1 MMFAS
6 VFASLGTRIMFV
18 VLAALLGLGGLFI
31 GFVKVIQKDVLAQ
44 LMEHLET
51 GQYKKR
57 EKTLAYM
64 TKILEQGIHEYYKNF
79 DNATARKMALDYFK
93 RINDDKGMIYMV
105 VVDKNGVV
113 LFDPVNPKT
122 VGQSGLDAQSVDG
135 VYYVRG
141 YLEAAK
147 KGGGYTYYKMPK
159 YDGGVPEKKFA
170 YSHYD
175 EVSQMVI
182 ATTSYYTDYTDIN
195 TENQAIKEGVNKVF
209 NENTTKLFLWILT
222 ATIALVVL
230 TLIYAKLRIVKRID
244 ELVLKINAFSHGD
257 KDLRAKIDVGDR
269 NDEIS
274 QVGRGINLF
283 VENARLIMEEIKGI
297 STSNKTS
304 MDKLVQIAQETQ
316 KSMKDSSTTLNS
328 VKNKAT
334 DVASMMNISIEQSQG
349 LRKRLIETQGLVK
362 ESKDAIGDLFSQIIE
377 SAHTEEELSSKV
389 EQLSRNAD
397 DVKSILDIINDIAD
411 QTNLLALN
419 AAIEAARAGEH
430 GRGFAVVAD
439 EVRNLAGRTQKS
451 LAEINSTIMVIVQ
464 EINAVSSQMNLNSQK
479 MERLS
484 DMSKSVQE
492 TYEKMSSN
500 LSSVVLDSNQ
510 SMDDYAKSGRQIE
523 AMVSDFAEVEKV
535 ASKTLADSSDI
546 LNIATHVSGT
556 TMNLDKQ
563 VNLFKT

>member
-1 MMFAS
+1 MFS
-6 VFASLGTRIMFV
+6 SMFASLGTRIMLV

-31 GFVKVIQKDVLAQ
+31 GFVKVMQKDVLAQ
-44 LMEHLET
+44 LMEHLEN

-64 TKILEQGIHEYYKNF
+64 TKLLEQGIHEYYKSF

-182 ATTSYYTDYTDIN
+182 AATSYYTDIN
-195 TENQAIKEGVNKVF
+195 TENKAIKEGVNKVF
-209 NENTTKLFLWILT
+209 NENTTKLFLWILS

-297 STSNKTS
+297 STLNKTS
-304 MDKLVQIAQETQ
+304 MDQLVQITQETQ

-334 DVASMMNISIEQSQG
+334 DIASMMNISIEQSQG

-362 ESKDAIGDLFSQIIE
+362 ESKDAIGDLFSQITE
-377 SAHTEEELSSKV
+377 SAHTEEELSSQV

-510 SMDDYAKSGRQIE
+510 SMDDYAKSGHQIE
-523 AMVSDFAEVEKV
+523 AMVSDFVEVEKV

-546 LNIATHVSGT
+546 LNIATHVSET
-556 TMNLDKQ
+556 TINLDKQ

>member
-1 MMFAS
+1 MMFS
-6 VFASLGTRIMFV
+6 SMFASLGTRIMFV

-182 ATTSYYTDYTDIN
+182 AATSYYTDIN
-195 TENQAIKEGVNKVF
+195 TENKAIKEGVNKVF

-257 KDLRAKIDVGDR
+257 KDLRAKIDLDDR

-274 QVGRGINLF
+274 QVGRGVNLF

-297 STSNKTS
+297 STLNKTS

-316 KSMKDSSTTLNS
+316 KSMKNSSTTLNS

-362 ESKDAIGDLFSQIIE
+362 ESKDAIGDLFSQITE

-479 MERLS
+479 MEHLS

-500 LSSVVLDSNQ
+500 LSSVVSDSNQ
-510 SMDDYAKSGRQIE
+510 SMDDYAKSGHQIE
-523 AMVSDFAEVEKV
+523 AMVSDFAEVEKM
-535 ASKTLADSSDI
+535 ASKTLTDSSDI

>member
-1 MMFAS
+1 MM
-6 VFASLGTRIMFV
+6 FASLGTRIMFV

-31 GFVKVIQKDVLAQ
+31 GFVKVMQKDVLAQ

-79 DNATARKMALDYFK
+79 DNATARKMALNYFK

-122 VGQSGLDAQSVDG
+122 VGQSGLSLQSVDG

-182 ATTSYYTDYTDIN
+182 AATSYYTDIN

-209 NENTTKLFLWILT
+209 NENTAKLFLWILT

-334 DVASMMNISIEQSQG
+334 DVASMMNASIEQSQG

-362 ESKDAIGDLFSQIIE
+362 ESKDAIGDLFSQITE

-500 LSSVVLDSNQ
+500 LSSVVQDSNQ

-523 AMVSDFAEVEKV
+523 AMVSDFVGVEKV

>member
-1 MMFAS
+1 MMFS
-6 VFASLGTRIMFV
+6 SMFASLGTRIMLV

-31 GFVKVIQKDVLAQ
+31 GFVKVMQKDVLAQ
-44 LMEHLET
+44 LMEHLKN

-64 TKILEQGIHEYYKNF
+64 TKLLEQGIHEYYKSF

-93 RINDDKGMIYMV
+93 RINDDKGIIYMV

-122 VGQSGLDAQSVDG
+122 VGQSGLDARSVDG

-182 ATTSYYTDYTDIN
+182 AATSYYTDIN
-195 TENQAIKEGVNKVF
+195 TENKAITEGVGKVF
-209 NENTTKLFLWILT
+209 SENTTKLFLWILT

-244 ELVLKINAFSHGD
+244 ELVFKINAFSHGD

-274 QVGRGINLF
+274 QVGCGVNLF

-297 STSNKTS
+297 STLNKTS
-304 MDKLVQIAQETQ
+304 MDKLVQITQETQ
-316 KSMKDSSTTLNS
+316 KSMKNSSTTLNS

-334 DVASMMNISIEQSQG
+334 DIASMMNASIEQSQG

-362 ESKDAIGDLFSQIIE
+362 ESKDAIGDLFSQITE
-377 SAHTEEELSSKV
+377 SAHTEEELSSQV

-464 EINAVSSQMNLNSQK
+464 EINTVSSQMNLNSQK

-500 LSSVVLDSNQ
+500 LSSVVQDSNQ
-510 SMDDYAKSGRQIE
+510 SMDDYAKSGHQIE
-523 AMVSDFAEVEKV
+523 AMVSDFVEVEKV

-546 LNIATHVSGT
+546 LNIATHVSET
-556 TMNLDKQ
+556 AMNLDKQ

>member
-1 MMFAS
+1 MFS
-6 VFASLGTRIMFV
+6 SMFASLGTRIMLV
-18 VLAALLGLGGLFI
+18 VLAALLGLGGLFV
-31 GFVKVIQKDVLAQ
+31 GFVKVMQKDVLAQ

-122 VGQSGLDAQSVDG
+122 VGQSGLEAQSVDG

-182 ATTSYYTDYTDIN
+182 AATSYYTDIN
-195 TENQAIKEGVNKVF
+195 TENKAIKEGVNKVF

-244 ELVLKINAFSHGD
+244 ELVLKINAFSRGD
-257 KDLRAKIDVGDR
+257 KDLRIKIDVGDR

-274 QVGRGINLF
+274 QVGRGVNLF

-297 STSNKTS
+297 STLNKTS
-304 MDKLVQIAQETQ
+304 MDKLVQITQETQ

-334 DVASMMNISIEQSQG
+334 DIASMMNISIEQSQG

-362 ESKDAIGDLFSQIIE
+362 ESKDAIGDLFSQITE

-510 SMDDYAKSGRQIE
+510 SMDDYAKSGHQIE
-523 AMVSDFAEVEKV
+523 AMVSDFVEVEKV

-546 LNIATHVSGT
+546 LNIATHVSET

>member
-1 MMFAS
+1 MFAS

-31 GFVKVIQKDVLAQ
+31 GFVKVMQKDVLAQ

-57 EKTLAYM
+57 EKTLAYI
-64 TKILEQGIHEYYKNF
+64 TKLLEQGIHGYYKSF
-79 DNATARKMALDYFK
+79 DNATARKMVLDYFK

-122 VGQSGLDAQSVDG
+122 VGQSGLGLQSVDG

-182 ATTSYYTDYTDIN
+182 AATSYYTDIN
-195 TENQAIKEGVNKVF
+195 TENQAITEGVGKVF
-209 NENTTKLFLWILT
+209 NENTAKLFLWILT
-222 ATIALVVL
+222 AMIALVVL

-257 KDLRAKIDVGDR
+257 KDLRTKIDVGDR

-274 QVGRGINLF
+274 EVGRGVNLF

-328 VKNKAT
+328 VKNKAM
-334 DVASMMNISIEQSQG
+334 DVASMMNASIEQSQG

-377 SAHTEEELSSKV
+377 SAHTEEELSSQV

-500 LSSVVLDSNQ
+500 LSSVVSDSNQ

-523 AMVSDFAEVEKV
+523 AMVSDFVGVEKV

>member
-1 MMFAS
+1 M
-6 VFASLGTRIMFV
+6 FASLGTRIMLV

-31 GFVKVIQKDVLAQ
+31 GFVKVMQKDVLAQ

-182 ATTSYYTDYTDIN
+182 AATSYYTDIN
-195 TENQAIKEGVNKVF
+195 TENKEIKEGVNKVF

-257 KDLRAKIDVGDR
+257 KDLRIKIDVGDR

-274 QVGRGINLF
+274 QVGRGVNLF

-316 KSMKDSSTTLNS
+316 KSMKDSSTTLGS

-334 DVASMMNISIEQSQG
+334 DIASMMNISIEQSQG

-362 ESKDAIGDLFSQIIE
+362 ESKDAIGDLFSQITE

-464 EINAVSSQMNLNSQK
+464 EINDVSSQMNLNSQK

-510 SMDDYAKSGRQIE
+510 SMDDYAKSGHQIE

>member
-1 MMFAS
+1 MMFS
-6 VFASLGTRIMFV
+6 SMFASLGARIMLV

-31 GFVKVIQKDVLAQ
+31 GFVKVMQKDVLAQ
-44 LMEHLET
+44 LMEHLEN

-64 TKILEQGIHEYYKNF
+64 TKLLEQGIHEYYKSF

-182 ATTSYYTDYTDIN
+182 AATSYYTDIN
-195 TENQAIKEGVNKVF
+195 TENKAIKEGVNKVF

-222 ATIALVVL
+222 ATIALMVL
-230 TLIYAKLRIVKRID
+230 TLVYAKLRIVKRID

-297 STSNKTS
+297 STLNKTS
-304 MDKLVQIAQETQ
+304 MDKLVQITQETQ

-334 DVASMMNISIEQSQG
+334 DIASMMNISIEQSQG

-362 ESKDAIGDLFSQIIE
+362 ESKDAIGDLFSQITE
-377 SAHTEEELSSKV
+377 SAHTEEELSNQV

-510 SMDDYAKSGRQIE
+510 SMDDYAKSGHQIE
-523 AMVSDFAEVEKV
+523 AMVNNFVEVEKV

-546 LNIATHVSGT
+546 LNIATHVSET
-556 TMNLDKQ
+556 TINLDKQ

>member
-1 MMFAS
+1 MMFS
-6 VFASLGTRIMFV
+6 SMFASLGTRIMLV

-31 GFVKVIQKDVLAQ
+31 GFVKVMQKDVLAQ
-44 LMEHLET
+44 LMEHLEN

-64 TKILEQGIHEYYKNF
+64 TKLLEQGIHEYYKSF

-175 EVSQMVI
+175 EVSSMVI
-182 ATTSYYTDYTDIN
+182 AATSYYTDID
-195 TENQAIKEGVNKVF
+195 TENKAIKEGVVKVF
-209 NENTTKLFLWILT
+209 NENATKLFLWILT
-222 ATIALVVL
+222 ATIALMVL

-257 KDLRAKIDVGDR
+257 KDLRVKIDVGDR

-297 STSNKTS
+297 STLNKTS
-304 MDKLVQIAQETQ
+304 MDQLVQITQETQ

-334 DVASMMNISIEQSQG
+334 DIASMMNISIEQSQG

-362 ESKDAIGDLFSQIIE
+362 ESKDAIGDLFSQITE
-377 SAHTEEELSSKV
+377 SAHTEEELSSQV

-464 EINAVSSQMNLNSQK
+464 EINTVSSQMNLNSQK

-510 SMDDYAKSGRQIE
+510 SMDDYAKSGHQIE
-523 AMVSDFAEVEKV
+523 AMVSDFVEVEKV

>member
-1 MMFAS
+1 MMFS
-6 VFASLGTRIMFV
+6 SMFASLGTRIMLV

-31 GFVKVIQKDVLAQ
+31 GFVKVMQKDVLAQ

-64 TKILEQGIHEYYKNF
+64 TKILEQGIHEYYKSF

-182 ATTSYYTDYTDIN
+182 AATSYYTDIN
-195 TENQAIKEGVNKVF
+195 TENKAIKEGVNKVF

-257 KDLRAKIDVGDR
+257 NLRAKIDVGDR

-274 QVGRGINLF
+274 QVGRGVNLF

-304 MDKLVQIAQETQ
+304 MDQLVQIAQETQ

-334 DVASMMNISIEQSQG
+334 DIASMMNISIEQSQE

-362 ESKDAIGDLFSQIIE
+362 ESKDAIGDLFSQITE

-500 LSSVVLDSNQ
+500 LSSVVSDSNQ
-510 SMDDYAKSGRQIE
+510 SMDDYAKSGHQIE

>member
-1 MMFAS
+1 MVFFSMFS
-6 VFASLGTRIMFV
+6 SLGARIVFV
-18 VLAALLGLGGLFI
+18 VLAALLGLGGLSV
-31 GFVKVIQKDVLAQ
+31 GLVKFMQKGALAQ

-51 GQYKKR
+51 EQYKKR

-64 TKILEQGIHEYYKNF
+64 TELLEQGIHEYYKNF
-79 DNATARKMALDYFK
+79 DNATARKMALNYFK

-122 VGQSGLDAQSVDG
+122 VGQSGLDARSVDG

-175 EVSQMVI
+175 EMSQMVI
-182 ATTSYYTDYTDIN
+182 AATSYYTDIN
-195 TENQAIKEGVNKVF
+195 TENKAIKEGVNKVF

-257 KDLRAKIDVGDR
+257 KDLRARIDVGDR

-274 QVGRGINLF
+274 QVGRGVNLF

-297 STSNKTS
+297 STLNKTS

-316 KSMKDSSTTLNS
+316 KSMKNSSTTLNS

-334 DVASMMNISIEQSQG
+334 DIASMMNASIEQSQG

-362 ESKDAIGDLFSQIIE
+362 ESKEAIGDLFSQITE

-510 SMDDYAKSGRQIE
+510 SMDDYAKSGHQIE
-523 AMVSDFAEVEKV
+523 AMVSDFVEVEKV
-535 ASKTLADSSDI
+535 ASKTLVDSSDI
-546 LNIATHVSGT
+546 LNIATHVSET

>member
-1 MMFAS
+1 MMFS
-6 VFASLGTRIMFV
+6 SMFASLGTRIMLV

-31 GFVKVIQKDVLAQ
+31 GFVKVMQKDVLAQ

-182 ATTSYYTDYTDIN
+182 AATSYYTDIN
-195 TENQAIKEGVNKVF
+195 TENKAIKEGVNKVF

-244 ELVLKINAFSHGD
+244 ELVLKINAFSRGD
-257 KDLRAKIDVGDR
+257 KDLRIKIDVGDR

-274 QVGRGINLF
+274 QVGHGVNLF

-334 DVASMMNISIEQSQG
+334 DIASMMNISIEQSQG

-377 SAHTEEELSSKV
+377 STHTEEELSSKV

-510 SMDDYAKSGRQIE
+510 SMDDYAKSGHQIE
-523 AMVSDFAEVEKV
+523 AMVSDFVEVEKV

>member
-1 MMFAS
+1 MFS
-6 VFASLGTRIMFV
+6 SMFASLGTRIMLV

-31 GFVKVIQKDVLAQ
+31 GFVKVMQKDVLAQ
-44 LMEHLET
+44 LMEHLEN

-182 ATTSYYTDYTDIN
+182 AATSYYTDIN
-195 TENQAIKEGVNKVF
+195 TENKAIKEGVNKVF

-257 KDLRAKIDVGDR
+257 KDLRAKIEVDDR

-274 QVGRGINLF
+274 RVGRGVNLF

-334 DVASMMNISIEQSQG
+334 DIASMMNISIEQSQG

-362 ESKDAIGDLFSQIIE
+362 ESKDAIGDLFSQITE

-464 EINAVSSQMNLNSQK
+464 EINDVSSQMNLNSQK

-500 LSSVVLDSNQ
+500 LSSVVSDSNQ
-510 SMDDYAKSGRQIE
+510 SMDDYAKSGHQIE

-546 LNIATHVSGT
+546 LNVATHVSGT

>member
-1 MMFAS
+1 MMFFS
-6 VFASLGTRIMFV
+6 MFASLGTRIMLV

-31 GFVKVIQKDVLAQ
+31 GFVKVMQKDVLAQ
-44 LMEHLET
+44 LMEHLEN

-64 TKILEQGIHEYYKNF
+64 TKLLEQGIHEYYKSF

-182 ATTSYYTDYTDIN
+182 AATSYYTDIN
-195 TENQAIKEGVNKVF
+195 TENKAIKEGVNKVF

-222 ATIALVVL
+222 ATIVLVVL
-230 TLIYAKLRIVKRID
+230 TLVYAKLRIVKRID

-297 STSNKTS
+297 STLNKTS
-304 MDKLVQIAQETQ
+304 MNKLVQITQETQ

-334 DVASMMNISIEQSQG
+334 DIASMMNISIEQSQG

-362 ESKDAIGDLFSQIIE
+362 ESKDAIGDLFSQITE
-377 SAHTEEELSSKV
+377 SAHTEEELSSQV

-484 DMSKSVQE
+484 NMSKSVQE

-510 SMDDYAKSGRQIE
+510 SMDDYAKSGHQIE
-523 AMVSDFAEVEKV
+523 AMVSDFVEVEKV

-546 LNIATHVSGT
+546 LNIATHVSET
-556 TMNLDKQ
+556 TINLDKQ

>member
-1 MMFAS
+1 MFAS

-31 GFVKVIQKDVLAQ
+31 GFVKVMQKDVLAQ

-64 TKILEQGIHEYYKNF
+64 TKLLEQGIHEYYKSF

-182 ATTSYYTDYTDIN
+182 AATSYYTDIN
-195 TENQAIKEGVNKVF
+195 TENKAIKEGVNKVF
-209 NENTTKLFLWILT
+209 NENTAKLFLWILT

-257 KDLRAKIDVGDR
+257 KDLRTKIDVGDR

-274 QVGRGINLF
+274 QVGRGVNLF

-334 DVASMMNISIEQSQG
+334 DVASMMNASIEQSQG

-377 SAHTEEELSSKV
+377 SAHTEEELSSQV

-500 LSSVVLDSNQ
+500 LSSVVSDSNQ

-523 AMVSDFAEVEKV
+523 AMVSDFVGVEKV

>member
-1 MMFAS
+1 MFS
-6 VFASLGTRIMFV
+6 SMFSSLGARIMLV
-18 VLAALLGLGGLFI
+18 VLAALISLGGLFI
-31 GFVKVIQKDVLAQ
+31 GFVKVMQKDVLAQ

-64 TKILEQGIHEYYKNF
+64 TELLEQGIHEYYKNF

-122 VGQSGLDAQSVDG
+122 VGQSGLEAQSADG

-141 YLEAAK
+141 YLQAAK

-182 ATTSYYTDYTDIN
+182 AATSYYTDIN
-195 TENQAIKEGVNKVF
+195 TENKAIKEGVDKVF
-209 NENTTKLFLWILT
+209 NENTAKLFLWILI

-230 TLIYAKLRIVKRID
+230 TLLYAKLRIVKRID

-257 KDLRAKIDVGDR
+257 KDLRAKIDVDDR

-274 QVGRGINLF
+274 QVGRGVNLF

-297 STSNKTS
+297 STLNKTS
-304 MDKLVQIAQETQ
+304 MDKLVQITQETQ

-334 DVASMMNISIEQSQG
+334 DIAGMMNISIEQSQG

-362 ESKDAIGDLFSQIIE
+362 ESKDAIGDLFSQITE

-451 LAEINSTIMVIVQ
+451 LAEINSTIIVIVQ

-510 SMDDYAKSGRQIE
+510 SMDDYAKSGHQIE
-523 AMVSDFAEVEKV
+523 AMVSDFVEVEKV
-535 ASKTLADSSDI
+535 ASKTLADSSEI

>member
-31 GFVKVIQKDVLAQ
+31 GFVKVMQKDVLAQ

-141 YLEAAK
+141 YLKAAK

-182 ATTSYYTDYTDIN
+182 AATSYYTDIN
-195 TENQAIKEGVNKVF
+195 TEDKAIKEGVNKVF

-230 TLIYAKLRIVKRID
+230 ALIYAKLRIVKRID

-257 KDLRAKIDVGDR
+257 KDLRAKIDVDNR

-274 QVGRGINLF
+274 QVARGVNLF

-316 KSMKDSSTTLNS
+316 KSMKNSSTTLNS

-334 DVASMMNISIEQSQG
+334 DIASMMNVSIEQSQG

-362 ESKDAIGDLFSQIIE
+362 ESKDAIGDLFSQITE

-464 EINAVSSQMNLNSQK
+464 EINDVSSQMNLNSQK

-510 SMDDYAKSGRQIE
+510 SMDDYAKSGHQIE

-546 LNIATHVSGT
+546 LNIATHVNGT

>member
-1 MMFAS
+1 MVFSS
-6 VFASLGTRIMFV
+6 VFSSLGARIIFI

-31 GFVKVIQKDVLAQ
+31 GFVKVMQKDVLTQ

-64 TKILEQGIHEYYKNF
+64 TKIIEQGIHEYYKSF
-79 DNATARKMALDYFK
+79 DNATARRMALDYFK

-182 ATTSYYTDYTDIN
+182 ATTSYYTDIN
-195 TENQAIKEGVNKVF
+195 TENKAIKEGVNKVF

-230 TLIYAKLRIVKRID
+230 ALIYAKLRIVKRID
-244 ELVLKINAFSHGD
+244 ELVFKINAFSHGD
-257 KDLRAKIDVGDR
+257 KDLRAKIDVDDR

-274 QVGRGINLF
+274 QVSRGVNLF
-283 VENARLIMEEIKGI
+283 VENARLIMEEIKGV
-297 STSNKTS
+297 STLNKTS
-304 MDKLVQIAQETQ
+304 MDKLVQITQETQ
-316 KSMKDSSTTLNS
+316 KSMKNSSTTLNS

-334 DVASMMNISIEQSQG
+334 DIASMMNASIEQSQG
-349 LRKRLIETQGLVK
+349 LRKRLIETQAFVK
-362 ESKDAIGDLFSQIIE
+362 ESKDAIGDLFSQITE
-377 SAHTEEELSSKV
+377 SAHTEEELSSQV

-479 MERLS
+479 MEHLS

-500 LSSVVLDSNQ
+500 LSSVVQDSNQ
-510 SMDDYAKSGRQIE
+510 SMDDYAKSGHQIE
-523 AMVSDFAEVEKV
+523 AMVSDFVEVEKV

-546 LNIATHVSGT
+546 LNIATHVSET
-556 TMNLDKQ
+556 AMNLDKQ

>member
-31 GFVKVIQKDVLAQ
+31 GFVKVMQKDVLAQ

-64 TKILEQGIHEYYKNF
+64 TKLLEQGIHEYYKSF

-182 ATTSYYTDYTDIN
+182 AATSYYTDIN
-195 TENQAIKEGVNKVF
+195 TENKAIKEGVNKVF

-257 KDLRAKIDVGDR
+257 KDLRARIDVGDR

-274 QVGRGINLF
+274 QVGRGVNLF

-334 DVASMMNISIEQSQG
+334 DVASMMNASIEQSQG

-377 SAHTEEELSSKV
+377 SAHTEEELSSQV

-500 LSSVVLDSNQ
+500 LSSVVSDSNQ

-523 AMVSDFAEVEKV
+523 AMVSDFVGVEKV

>member
-1 MMFAS
+1 M
-6 VFASLGTRIMFV
+6 FASLGTRIMFV

-31 GFVKVIQKDVLAQ
+31 GFVKVMQKDVLAQ

-122 VGQSGLDAQSVDG
+122 VGQSGLEAQSVDG

-182 ATTSYYTDYTDIN
+182 AATSYYTDIN
-195 TENQAIKEGVNKVF
+195 TENKAIKEGVNKVF
-209 NENTTKLFLWILT
+209 DENTTKLFLWILT

-244 ELVLKINAFSHGD
+244 ELVLKINAFSRGD

-297 STSNKTS
+297 SILNKTS
-304 MDKLVQIAQETQ
+304 MDKLVQITQETQ
-316 KSMKDSSTTLNS
+316 KSMKNSSTTLNS

-334 DVASMMNISIEQSQG
+334 DIASMMNASIEQSQG
-349 LRKRLIETQGLVK
+349 LRKHLIETQGLVK
-362 ESKDAIGDLFSQIIE
+362 ESKDAIGDLFSQITE

-510 SMDDYAKSGRQIE
+510 SMDDYAKSGHQIE

-546 LNIATHVSGT
+546 LNIATHVSET

>member
-31 GFVKVIQKDVLAQ
+31 GFVKVMQKDVLAQ

-64 TKILEQGIHEYYKNF
+64 TKLLEQGIHEYYKNS

-122 VGQSGLDAQSVDG
+122 VGQSGLDLQSVDG

-182 ATTSYYTDYTDIN
+182 AATSYYTDIN

-257 KDLRAKIDVGDR
+257 KDLRARIDVGDR

-274 QVGRGINLF
+274 QVGRGVNLF

-334 DVASMMNISIEQSQG
+334 DVASMMNASIEQSQG

-377 SAHTEEELSSKV
+377 SAHTEEELSSQV

-500 LSSVVLDSNQ
+500 LSSVVSDSNQ

-523 AMVSDFAEVEKV
+523 AMVSDFVGVEKV

>member
-6 VFASLGTRIMFV
+6 VFASLGTRIMLV

-31 GFVKVIQKDVLAQ
+31 GFVKVMQKDVLAQ

-64 TKILEQGIHEYYKNF
+64 TKLLEQGIHEYYKNS

-122 VGQSGLDAQSVDG
+122 VGQSGLDLQSVDG

-182 ATTSYYTDYTDIN
+182 AATSYYTDIN
-195 TENQAIKEGVNKVF
+195 TENQAIKGGVNKVF
-209 NENTTKLFLWILT
+209 NENTAKLFLWILT

-257 KDLRAKIDVGDR
+257 KDLRTRIDVGDR

-334 DVASMMNISIEQSQG
+334 DIASMMNASIEQSQG

-362 ESKDAIGDLFSQIIE
+362 ESKDAIGDLFSQITE
-377 SAHTEEELSSKV
+377 SAHTEEELSSQV

-464 EINAVSSQMNLNSQK
+464 EINDVSSQMNLNSQK

-500 LSSVVLDSNQ
+500 LSSVVQDSNQ
-510 SMDDYAKSGRQIE
+510 SMDDYAKSGHQIE
-523 AMVSDFAEVEKV
+523 AMVSDFADVEKV

-546 LNIATHVSGT
+546 LNIATHVSET

>member
-1 MMFAS
+1 MMFS
-6 VFASLGTRIMFV
+6 SIFASLGTRIMLV

-31 GFVKVIQKDVLAQ
+31 GFVKVMQKDVLAQ

-64 TKILEQGIHEYYKNF
+64 TKIIEQGIHEYYKSF

-182 ATTSYYTDYTDIN
+182 ATTSYYTDIN
-195 TENQAIKEGVNKVF
+195 TENKAIKEGVNKVF
-209 NENTTKLFLWILT
+209 DENTTKLFLWILT

-230 TLIYAKLRIVKRID
+230 TLVYAKLRIVKRID
-244 ELVLKINAFSHGD
+244 ELVLKINAFSHED

-274 QVGRGINLF
+274 QVARGVNLF

-297 STSNKTS
+297 STLNKTS
-304 MDKLVQIAQETQ
+304 MDKLVQITQETQ

-334 DVASMMNISIEQSQG
+334 DIASMMNISIEQSQG

-362 ESKDAIGDLFSQIIE
+362 ESKDAIGDLFSQITE
-377 SAHTEEELSSKV
+377 SAHTEEELSSQV

-464 EINAVSSQMNLNSQK
+464 EINDVSSQMNLNSQK

-500 LSSVVLDSNQ
+500 LSSVVSDSNQ

-523 AMVSDFAEVEKV
+523 AMVSDFVEVEKV

>member
-31 GFVKVIQKDVLAQ
+31 GFVKVMQKDVLAQ

-182 ATTSYYTDYTDIN
+182 AATSYYTDIN
-195 TENQAIKEGVNKVF
+195 TENKAIKEGVNKVF
-209 NENTTKLFLWILT
+209 NENTAKLFLWILT

-257 KDLRAKIDVGDR
+257 KDLRTKIDVGDR

-274 QVGRGINLF
+274 QVGRGVNLF

-334 DVASMMNISIEQSQG
+334 DVASMMNASIEQSQG

-362 ESKDAIGDLFSQIIE
+362 ESKDAIGDLFSQITE

-523 AMVSDFAEVEKV
+523 AMVSDFVGVEKV

>member
-1 MMFAS
+1 M
-6 VFASLGTRIMFV
+6 LV

-31 GFVKVIQKDVLAQ
+31 GFVKVMQKDVLAQ
-44 LMEHLET
+44 LMEHLEN

-64 TKILEQGIHEYYKNF
+64 TKLLEQGIHEYYKSF

-182 ATTSYYTDYTDIN
+182 AATSYYTDIN
-195 TENQAIKEGVNKVF
+195 TENKAIKEGVNKVF

-257 KDLRAKIDVGDR
+257 KDLRARIDVGDR

-274 QVGRGINLF
+274 QVGRGVNLF
-283 VENARLIMEEIKGI
+283 VENARLIIEEIKEI
-297 STSNKTS
+297 STLNKTS

-334 DVASMMNISIEQSQG
+334 DIASMMNISIEQSQG

-362 ESKDAIGDLFSQIIE
+362 ESKDAIGDLFSQITE
-377 SAHTEEELSSKV
+377 SAHTEEELSSQV

-510 SMDDYAKSGRQIE
+510 SMDDYAKSGHQIE
-523 AMVSDFAEVEKV
+523 AMVSDFVEVEKV

-546 LNIATHVSGT
+546 LNIATHVSET
-556 TMNLDKQ
+556 TINLDKQ

>member
-31 GFVKVIQKDVLAQ
+31 GFVKVMQKDVLAQ

-64 TKILEQGIHEYYKNF
+64 TKLLEQGIHEYYKSF

-182 ATTSYYTDYTDIN
+182 AATSYYTDIN
-195 TENQAIKEGVNKVF
+195 TENKAIKEGVNKVF

-257 KDLRAKIDVGDR
+257 KDLRTKIDVGDR

-274 QVGRGINLF
+274 QVGRGVNLF

-334 DVASMMNISIEQSQG
+334 DVASMMNASIEQSQG

-377 SAHTEEELSSKV
+377 SAHTEEELSSQV

-500 LSSVVLDSNQ
+500 LSSVVSDSNQ

-523 AMVSDFAEVEKV
+523 AMVSDFVGVEKV

-546 LNIATHVSGT
+546 LNIATHVSGM

-563 VNLFKT
+563 VNLFKI

>member
-1 MMFAS
+1 MFS
-6 VFASLGTRIMFV
+6 SMFASLGTRIMLV

-31 GFVKVIQKDVLAQ
+31 GFVKVMQKDVLAQ

-182 ATTSYYTDYTDIN
+182 AATSYYTDIN
-195 TENQAIKEGVNKVF
+195 TENKAIKEGVNKVF

-244 ELVLKINAFSHGD
+244 ELVLKINAFSRGD
-257 KDLRAKIDVGDR
+257 KDLRAKINLGDR

-274 QVGRGINLF
+274 QVGRGVNLF
-283 VENARLIMEEIKGI
+283 VENVRLIMEEIKGI

-316 KSMKDSSTTLNS
+316 KSMKNSSTTLNS

-334 DVASMMNISIEQSQG
+334 DIASMMNISIEQSQG

-362 ESKDAIGDLFSQIIE
+362 ESKEAIGDLFSQITE

-510 SMDDYAKSGRQIE
+510 SMDDYAKSGHQIE
-523 AMVSDFAEVEKV
+523 AMVSDFVEVEKV

>member
-1 MMFAS
+1 MFAS

-31 GFVKVIQKDVLAQ
+31 GFVKVMQKDVLAQ

-64 TKILEQGIHEYYKNF
+64 TKLLEQGIHEYYKSF

-122 VGQSGLDAQSVDG
+122 VGQSGLGLQSVDG

-182 ATTSYYTDYTDIN
+182 AATSYYTDIN
-195 TENQAIKEGVNKVF
+195 TENKAIKEGVNKVF
-209 NENTTKLFLWILT
+209 NENTAKLFLWILT

-257 KDLRAKIDVGDR
+257 KDLRTKIDVGDR

-274 QVGRGINLF
+274 QVGRGVNLF

-334 DVASMMNISIEQSQG
+334 DVASMMNASIEQSQG

-377 SAHTEEELSSKV
+377 SAHTEEELSSQV

-500 LSSVVLDSNQ
+500 LSSVVSDSNQ

-523 AMVSDFAEVEKV
+523 AMVSDFVGVEKV

>member
-1 MMFAS
+1 MFS
-6 VFASLGTRIMFV
+6 SMFASLGTRIMLV
-18 VLAALLGLGGLFI
+18 VLAALLGLGGLFV
-31 GFVKVIQKDVLAQ
+31 GFVKVMQKDVLAQ

-64 TKILEQGIHEYYKNF
+64 TKILEQGIHGYYKNF

-182 ATTSYYTDYTDIN
+182 AATSYYTDIN
-195 TENQAIKEGVNKVF
+195 TENKAIKEGVNKVF
-209 NENTTKLFLWILT
+209 DENTTKLFLWILT

-244 ELVLKINAFSHGD
+244 ELVLKINAFSRGD

-297 STSNKTS
+297 STLNKTS
-304 MDKLVQIAQETQ
+304 MDKLVQITQETQ

-334 DVASMMNISIEQSQG
+334 DVASTMNISIEQSQG

-362 ESKDAIGDLFSQIIE
+362 ESKDAIGDLFSQITE

-500 LSSVVLDSNQ
+500 LSSVVSDSNQ
-510 SMDDYAKSGRQIE
+510 SMDDYAKSGHQIE

>member
-1 MMFAS
+1 MMFS
-6 VFASLGTRIMFV
+6 SMFASLGTRIMLV

-31 GFVKVIQKDVLAQ
+31 GFVKVMQKDVLAQ
-44 LMEHLET
+44 LMEHLEN

-64 TKILEQGIHEYYKNF
+64 TKLLEQGIHEYYKSF

-182 ATTSYYTDYTDIN
+182 AATSYYTDIN
-195 TENQAIKEGVNKVF
+195 TENKAIKEGVNKVF

-230 TLIYAKLRIVKRID
+230 TLAYAKLRIVKRID

-257 KDLRAKIDVGDR
+257 KDLRARIDVGDR

-274 QVGRGINLF
+274 QVGRGVNLF

-304 MDKLVQIAQETQ
+304 MDKLVQIAQGTQ

-334 DVASMMNISIEQSQG
+334 DIASMMNISIEQSQG

-362 ESKDAIGDLFSQIIE
+362 ESKEAIGDLFSQITE
-377 SAHTEEELSSKV
+377 SAHTEEELSSQV

-510 SMDDYAKSGRQIE
+510 SMDDYAKSGHQIE
-523 AMVSDFAEVEKV
+523 AMVSDFVEVEKV

-546 LNIATHVSGT
+546 LNIATHVSET
-556 TMNLDKQ
+556 TINLDKQ

>member
-31 GFVKVIQKDVLAQ
+31 GFVKVMQKDVLAQ

-64 TKILEQGIHEYYKNF
+64 TKILEQGIHEYYKSF
-79 DNATARKMALDYFK
+79 DNDTARKMALDYFK

-182 ATTSYYTDYTDIN
+182 AATSYYTDIN
-195 TENQAIKEGVNKVF
+195 TENKAIKEGVNKVF
-209 NENTTKLFLWILT
+209 NENTTRLFLWILT

-244 ELVLKINAFSHGD
+244 ELVLKVNAFSHGD
-257 KDLRAKIDVGDR
+257 KDLRAKINVGDR

-334 DVASMMNISIEQSQG
+334 DIASMMNISIEQSQG

-362 ESKDAIGDLFSQIIE
+362 ESKDAIGDLFSQITE

-464 EINAVSSQMNLNSQK
+464 EINDVSSQMNLNSQK

-500 LSSVVLDSNQ
+500 LSSVVSDSNQ
-510 SMDDYAKSGRQIE
+510 SMDDYAKSGHQIE

>member
-1 MMFAS
+1 MMFS
-6 VFASLGTRIMFV
+6 SMFASLGTRIMLV
-18 VLAALLGLGGLFI
+18 VLAALLSLGGLFI
-31 GFVKVIQKDVLAQ
+31 GFVKVMQKDVLAQ

-159 YDGGVPEKKFA
+159 YDGGVPERKFA

-182 ATTSYYTDYTDIN
+182 AATSYYTDIN
-195 TENQAIKEGVNKVF
+195 TENKAIKEGVNKVF

-244 ELVLKINAFSHGD
+244 ELVLKTNAFSHGD

-297 STSNKTS
+297 SASNKTS

-316 KSMKDSSTTLNS
+316 KSMKDSSTTLDS

-334 DVASMMNISIEQSQG
+334 DIASMMNISIEQSQG

-362 ESKDAIGDLFSQIIE
+362 ESKDAIGDLFSQITE

-464 EINAVSSQMNLNSQK
+464 EINDVSSQMNLNSQK

-510 SMDDYAKSGRQIE
+510 SMDDYAKSGHQIE

-535 ASKTLADSSDI
+535 ASKTLANSSDI

-556 TMNLDKQ
+556 TINLDKQ

>member
-1 MMFAS
+1 MMFS
-6 VFASLGTRIMFV
+6 SMFASLGTRIMLV
-18 VLAALLGLGGLFI
+18 VLAALISLGGLFI
-31 GFVKVIQKDVLAQ
+31 GFVKVMQKDVLAQ
-44 LMEHLET
+44 LMEHLEN

-175 EVSQMVI
+175 EISQMVI
-182 ATTSYYTDYTDIN
+182 AATSYYTDIN
-195 TENQAIKEGVNKVF
+195 TENKAIKEGVNKVF

-257 KDLRAKIDVGDR
+257 KDLRIKIDVGDR

-274 QVGRGINLF
+274 QVGRGVNLF

-297 STSNKTS
+297 STLNKTS

-334 DVASMMNISIEQSQG
+334 DIASMMNISIEQSQG

-362 ESKDAIGDLFSQIIE
+362 ESKDAIGDLFSQITE

-464 EINAVSSQMNLNSQK
+464 EINDVSSQMNLNSQK

-510 SMDDYAKSGRQIE
+510 SMDDYAKSGHQIE

-535 ASKTLADSSDI
+535 ASKTLADSSGI
-546 LNIATHVSGT
+546 LNIATHVSET

>member
-6 VFASLGTRIMFV
+6 VFASLGTRIMFI

-31 GFVKVIQKDVLAQ
+31 GFVKVMQKDVLAQ

-64 TKILEQGIHEYYKNF
+64 TKIIEQGIHEYYKSF

-159 YDGGVPEKKFA
+159 YDGDVPEKKFA

-182 ATTSYYTDYTDIN
+182 AATSYYTDIN
-195 TENQAIKEGVNKVF
+195 TENQGIKEGVNKVF

-257 KDLRAKIDVGDR
+257 KDLRAKIEVGDR

-297 STSNKTS
+297 STSNKTL

-334 DVASMMNISIEQSQG
+334 DVASMMNASIEQSQG

-362 ESKDAIGDLFSQIIE
+362 ESKDAIGDLFSQITE
-377 SAHTEEELSSKV
+377 SAHTEEELSSQV

-500 LSSVVLDSNQ
+500 LSSVVRDSNQ

-523 AMVSDFAEVEKV
+523 AMVSDFVGVEKV

>member
-1 MMFAS
+1 MMFS
-6 VFASLGTRIMFV
+6 SMFASLGTRIMLV
-18 VLAALLGLGGLFI
+18 VLAALLGLGGLFV
-31 GFVKVIQKDVLAQ
+31 GFVKVMQKDVLAQ

-122 VGQSGLDAQSVDG
+122 VGQSGLEAQSVDG

-182 ATTSYYTDYTDIN
+182 AATSYYTDIN
-195 TENQAIKEGVNKVF
+195 TENKAIKEGVNKVF
-209 NENTTKLFLWILT
+209 NENTTRLFLWILT

-244 ELVLKINAFSHGD
+244 ELVLKINAFSRGD
-257 KDLRAKIDVGDR
+257 KDLRIKIDVGDR

-274 QVGRGINLF
+274 QVGHGVNLF

-316 KSMKDSSTTLNS
+316 ESMKDSSTTLNS

-334 DVASMMNISIEQSQG
+334 DIASMMNISIEQSQG

-362 ESKDAIGDLFSQIIE
+362 ESKDAIGDLFSQITE

-464 EINAVSSQMNLNSQK
+464 EINDVSSQMNLNSQK

-510 SMDDYAKSGRQIE
+510 SMDDYAKSGHQIE
-523 AMVSDFAEVEKV
+523 AMVSDFAEVEKM

>member
-1 MMFAS
+1 MFS
-6 VFASLGTRIMFV
+6 SMFASLGTRIMLV
-18 VLAALLGLGGLFI
+18 VLAALISLGGLFI
-31 GFVKVIQKDVLAQ
+31 GFVKVMQKDVSAQ

-64 TKILEQGIHEYYKNF
+64 TKILEQGIHGYYKNF

-182 ATTSYYTDYTDIN
+182 AATSYYTDIN
-195 TENQAIKEGVNKVF
+195 TENQAITEGVGKVF

-222 ATIALVVL
+222 ATIALAVL

-244 ELVLKINAFSHGD
+244 GLVLKINAFSHGD
-257 KDLRAKIDVGDR
+257 KDLRAKIDVDDR

-274 QVGRGINLF
+274 QVGRGVNLF

-316 KSMKDSSTTLNS
+316 KSMKNSSTTLNS

-334 DVASMMNISIEQSQG
+334 DVASMMNTSIEQSQG

-377 SAHTEEELSSKV
+377 SAHTEEELSSQV

-500 LSSVVLDSNQ
+500 LSSVVSDSNQ

-523 AMVSDFAEVEKV
+523 AMVSDFVGVEKV

>member
-1 MMFAS
+1 MMFS
-6 VFASLGTRIMFV
+6 SMFASLGTRIMLV

-31 GFVKVIQKDVLAQ
+31 GFVKVMQKDVLAQ
-44 LMEHLET
+44 LMEHLEN

-64 TKILEQGIHEYYKNF
+64 TKLLEQGIHEYYKSF

-141 YLEAAK
+141 YLEAAR

-182 ATTSYYTDYTDIN
+182 AATSYYTDIN
-195 TENQAIKEGVNKVF
+195 TENKAIKEGVNKVF

-222 ATIALVVL
+222 ATITLVVL
-230 TLIYAKLRIVKRID
+230 TLVYAKLRIVKRID

-283 VENARLIMEEIKGI
+283 VESARLIMEEIKGI
-297 STSNKTS
+297 STLNKTS
-304 MDKLVQIAQETQ
+304 MDKLVQITQETQ
-316 KSMKDSSTTLNS
+316 KSMKNSSTTLNS

-334 DVASMMNISIEQSQG
+334 DIASMMNISIEQSQG

-362 ESKDAIGDLFSQIIE
+362 ESKDAIGDLFSQITE
-377 SAHTEEELSSKV
+377 SAHTEEELSSQV

-510 SMDDYAKSGRQIE
+510 SMDDYAKSGQQIE
-523 AMVSDFAEVEKV
+523 AMVSDFVEVEKV

-546 LNIATHVSGT
+546 LNIATHVSET
-556 TMNLDKQ
+556 TINLDKQ

>member
-1 MMFAS
+1 MFAS

-31 GFVKVIQKDVLAQ
+31 GFVKVMQKDVLAQ
-44 LMEHLET
+44 LMEHLEN

-64 TKILEQGIHEYYKNF
+64 TKLLEQGIHEYYKSF

-182 ATTSYYTDYTDIN
+182 VATSYYTDIN
-195 TENQAIKEGVNKVF
+195 AENKAIKEGVNKVF
-209 NENTTKLFLWILT
+209 NENTAKLFLWILT

-257 KDLRAKIDVGDR
+257 KDLRTKIDVGDR

-274 QVGRGINLF
+274 QVGRGVNLF

-334 DVASMMNISIEQSQG
+334 DVASMMNASIEQSQG

-377 SAHTEEELSSKV
+377 SAHTEEELSSQV

-464 EINAVSSQMNLNSQK
+464 EINDVSSQMNLNSQK

-510 SMDDYAKSGRQIE
+510 SMDDYAKSGHQIE
-523 AMVSDFAEVEKV
+523 AMVSDFVEVEKV

>member
-1 MMFAS
+1 MM
-6 VFASLGTRIMFV
+6 FASLGTRIMLV

-31 GFVKVIQKDVLAQ
+31 GFVKVMQKDVLAQ

-182 ATTSYYTDYTDIN
+182 AATSYYTDIN
-195 TENQAIKEGVNKVF
+195 TENKAIKEGVNKVF
-209 NENTTKLFLWILT
+209 DENTTKLFLWILT

-244 ELVLKINAFSHGD
+244 ELVLKINAFSRGD
-257 KDLRAKIDVGDR
+257 KDLRIKIDVGDR

-274 QVGRGINLF
+274 QVGHGVNLF

-304 MDKLVQIAQETQ
+304 MDKLVQIVQETQ
-316 KSMKDSSTTLNS
+316 KSMKNSSTTLNS

-334 DVASMMNISIEQSQG
+334 DIASMMNISIEQSQG

-362 ESKDAIGDLFSQIIE
+362 ESKDAIGDLFSQITE

-500 LSSVVLDSNQ
+500 LSSVVSDSNQ
-510 SMDDYAKSGRQIE
+510 SMDDYDKSGHQIE

-546 LNIATHVSGT
+546 LNIATQVSGT

>member
-1 MMFAS
+1 MFS
-6 VFASLGTRIMFV
+6 SMFASLGTRIMLV

-31 GFVKVIQKDVLAQ
+31 GFVKVMQKDVLAQ
-44 LMEHLET
+44 LMEHLEN

-64 TKILEQGIHEYYKNF
+64 TKLLEQGIHEYYKSF

-93 RINDDKGMIYMV
+93 RINDDKGMIYIV

-182 ATTSYYTDYTDIN
+182 AATSYYTDIN
-195 TENQAIKEGVNKVF
+195 TENKAIKEGVNKVF
-209 NENTTKLFLWILT
+209 DENTTKLFLWILT

-244 ELVLKINAFSHGD
+244 ELVLKINAFSRGD
-257 KDLRAKIDVGDR
+257 KDLRIKIDVGDR

-274 QVGRGINLF
+274 QVGRGVNLF

-297 STSNKTS
+297 STLNKTS
-304 MDKLVQIAQETQ
+304 MGKLVQITQETQ

-334 DVASMMNISIEQSQG
+334 DIASMMNASIEQSQG

-362 ESKDAIGDLFSQIIE
+362 ESKDAIGDLFSQITE
-377 SAHTEEELSSKV
+377 SAHTEDELSSKV

-510 SMDDYAKSGRQIE
+510 SMDDYAKSGHQIE
-523 AMVSDFAEVEKV
+523 AMVSDFVEVEKV

-546 LNIATHVSGT
+546 LNIATHVSET